1 VIDSSQQQK
10 HILRLLPGGDL
21 RMSVE
26 RYLHLHQLEAAW
38 MVTAA
43 GSLTAYRIRMANRNK
58 AANGFGFFE
67 ILSVTGTL
75 SIYGVHLH
83 ICIADAEGNAIGG
96 HLMEGCIIY
105 TTAELV
111 LESSDILKF
120 TREQDGAYKELKISE
135 KKNRDQNA
143 P

>member
-1 VIDSSQQQK
+1 MIDSSQQQI
-10 HILRLLPGGDL
+10 HILRLLPGEDL

-26 RYLHLHQLEAAW
+26 RYLHLHRLEAAW
-38 MVTAA
+38 MVTAV
-43 GSLTAYRIRMANRNK
+43 GSLTAYRIRMANSNK

>member
-1 VIDSSQQQK
+1 
-10 HILRLLPGGDL
+10 
-21 RMSVE
+21 MSVE
-26 RYLHLHQLEAAW
+26 RYLHLHLLEAAW
-38 MVTAA
+38 MVTAV
-43 GSLTAYRIRMANRNK
+43 GSLTAYGIRMANRNI

-83 ICIADAEGNAIGG
+83 ICIADAEGNSIGG

-105 TTAELV
+105 TTDELV
-111 LESSDILKF
+111 IGSSAILKF
-120 TREQDGAYKELKISE
+120 TCELDGAFKELKISE
-135 KKNRDQNA
+135 KENRNLNA